1 MQIRISEHVSFTPD
15 VPRIHTGH
23 PAYQKQTERQDY
35 VQSLRLASELINAHK
50 DAENRRT
57 G

>member
-23 PAYQKQTERQDY
+23 PAYLKQTERQEF
-35 VQSLRLASELINAHK
+35 VQSLRLAKDLINAHK
-50 DAENRRT
+50 DLENRRA

>member
-15 VPRIHTGH
+15 VPRIHPGH
-23 PAYQKQTERQDY
+23 PAYLKPTERQDY
-35 VQSLRLASELINAHK
+35 VQSLRLARDLINAHK
-50 DAENRRT
+50 DLENRRA

>member
-15 VPRIHTGH
+15 VPRIHTGQ
-23 PAYQKQTERQDY
+23 PAYLNQTERQDY
-35 VQSLRLASELINAHK
+35 VQSLRLARDLINAHK
-50 DAENRRT
+50 DLENRRA

>member
-23 PAYQKQTERQDY
+23 PAYLKQTERQDY
-35 VQSLRLASELINAHK
+35 VQSRRLARDLINAHK
-50 DAENRRT
+50 DLENRRA